1 MQTVTNK
8 ELEEMAQDLYK
19 RLGGVGQKDARIVRA
34 LLARITELETAGR
47 ELNSLL
53 NSTMSW
59 RQEEVIQ
66 VPFVMSLMIGSLGK
80 KSEKFSALLKG

>member
-34 LLARITELETAGR
+34 LLARITELETKIKKATEQLENVSNIPVYGWGEEACAAYAG
-47 ELNSLL
+47 
-53 NSTMSW
+53 
-59 RQEEVIQ
+59 
-66 VPFVMSLMIGSLGK
+66 GCCA
-80 KSEKFSALLKG
+80 ALEILKG